1 MRGALWR
8 GSGRSE
14 WARVHVAGLLALAA
28 IVAGSLLLVVIAADR
43 PSVIAATTRANYFPG
58 WMAGPLGGLWPQL
71 TRSAGALKAL
81 FTVLVIAMYGCY
93 ALGLR
98 RIAALGAR
106 WVIGAILA
114 VQAIFFLS
122 PPLTLTDVFNY
133 VNYARM
139 EVVHHLDPYATIPAL
154 EPHHDP
160 AFALSNWHNL
170 LSPYGPLFTIF
181 TFAIATLSVP
191 AAFWIVKAALGLLSL
206 AILTLVWRC
215 AVLLQRD
222 PVQAV
227 AFAGLN
233 PIVLLWGLGGDH
245 NDFFMVFFVMLAC
258 WLLLRSGE
266 GRRPRSATTP
276 SPSPSSSPP
285 SERGAV
291 PAPGMATHARAALTW
306 VRARG
311 ASAAVRSTLLPPAG
325 NEIAAGAALAAAVFI
340 KASAAIVVP
349 VFVAALAP
357 TPRRAVQTCLG
368 GLLAGALLALASYL
382 AFGAHIPSLGT
393 QGSIVTSLSLPNLI
407 GLALGQGGETEALR
421 AALAL
426 ALIAAVIACCVGAW
440 RRRDFITPSGW
451 ASIAL
456 LVTLAWVLPWYVLWA
471 LPLVAL
477 SSSRRLRIA
486 LVAMSVYLIVA
497 WVPMASKLTGALGLR
512 PEKTSVGQ
520 QHQRVIRELMN

>member
-1 MRGALWR
+1 M
-8 GSGRSE
+8 
-14 WARVHVAGLLALAA
+14 HIAGLLALAA

-71 TRSAGALKAL
+71 TRSTSALKAL

-98 RIAALGAR
+98 RITALGAR

-206 AILTLVWRC
+206 AILALVWRC
-215 AVLLQRD
+215 AALLQRD
-222 PVQAV
+222 PVEAV

-245 NDFFMVFFVMLAC
+245 NDFFMVFLVMLAC
-258 WLLLRSGE
+258 WLLLRSRE
-266 GRRPRSATTP
+266 GRVRPAREP
-276 SPSPSSSPP
+276 LPSSASAQ
-285 SERGAV
+285 SSAQGAL
-291 PAPGMATHARAALTW
+291 G
-306 VRARG
+306 RARR
-311 ASAAVRSTLLPPAG
+311 ALARVSATLLPLAG
-325 NEIAAGAALAAAVFI
+325 NEIAAGVALAAAVFV
-340 KASAAIVVP
+340 KASAAVVVP
-349 VFVAALAP
+349 VFIAALLP

-368 GLLAGALLALASYL
+368 VLLGGALLVLASYL
-382 AFGAHIPSLGT
+382 AFGAHMPSLGT
-393 QGSIVTSLSLPNLI
+393 QGSIVTSLSLPNLL
-407 GLALGQGGETEALR
+407 GLALGQGGETELLR

-426 ALIAAVIACCVGAW
+426 ALIAAVIACCIGAL
-440 RRRDFITPSGW
+440 RRRDFVTPSGW

-456 LVTLAWVLPWYVLWA
+456 LATLAWVLPWYILWA

-486 LVAMSVYLIVA
+486 LAAMSVYLILA
-497 WVPMASKLTGALGLR
+497 WVPSASMLTGTLGLR